1 MAKWMAS
8 ILAGLGALML
18 LVGTA
23 AAQAPAT
30 RAPEAPPAA
39 APANDDPARAQQE
52 AEAARTMSA
61 IDAEAREHFQLGR
74 TFYEQGRFQQA
85 AEEFEIAFRMSA
97 RPQLLYNIYVARRD
111 AGNQPMAIDALRGYL
126 AQVAD
131 APDRVTLEA
140 RLSSLEAQVKR
151 QQEQEAARTE
161 SDRKAAEAEAKV
173 AARPKTRTERVR
185 ATLPIVLMGTGGA
198 ILLGSAVTGGLAL
211 SKANKLDDK
220 CDGSA
225 CPQSEKSNV
234 DATKT
239 LAIATDVLWGV
250 GAAAAVTGL
259 VLFLTGVL
267 DSEREVPIAFG
278 VTPHSISTQL
288 SGRF

>member
-1 MAKWMAS
+1 MGW
-8 ILAGLGALML
+8 ILVGLGALVL
-18 LVGTA
+18 QVGSA
-23 AAQAPAT
+23 AAQAPAP
-30 RAPEAPPAA
+30 APVAPPARGVA
-39 APANDDPARAQQE
+39 APANDDAAKAQQE

-74 TFYEQGRFQQA
+74 SFYEQGKFQQA
-85 AEEFEIAFRMSA
+85 AEEFEIAYRMSA

-111 AGNQPMAIDALRGYL
+111 AGGLPMAIDALRGYL
-126 AQVAD
+126 GQVAD
-131 APDRVTLEA
+131 APDRVNLEA

-151 QQEQEAARTE
+151 QQEQESARADSE
-161 SDRKAAEAEAKV
+161 RKAAEAEAKA
-173 AARPKTRTERVR
+173 AARPKTRQEHVR
-185 ATLPIVLMGTGGA
+185 SPLPIVLMGTGGA

-220 CDGSA
+220 CDGNA
-225 CPQSEKSNV
+225 CPPAQKSNV
-234 DATKT
+234 NATKT
-239 LAIATDVLWGV
+239 LAITTDVLWGV

-259 VLFLTGVL
+259 VLFLTGAL

-288 SGRF
+288 SRRF